1 MKGVLS
7 FLVTILTMAV
17 FAGPG
22 MAQGPLTA
30 VVYGQVLNPDLSKP
44 DSAAI
49 KYRAYLTNDPLDTLV
64 GYSQKEGFWS
74 LALALFAGG
83 SSAWQAGDTLCMRFE
98 DVGSGPFKGSV
109 TFLRYVTTNEDLQ
122 YAGQSTL
129 PVELIEFVATLEHA
143 VVATRVRLSWKT
155 ASESNNLGFEV
166 QRARGGQDFQTLAF
180 IPGSGTTATSQTYE
194 YVDQEV
200 TAGSYY
206 YRLKQIDRDGA
217 VQFTQA
223 HYVEVAP
230 PRAYAL
236 RQNYPNPFN
245 PTTEIIYQ
253 LKERGRVSLVVYN
266 ILGEVVGTL
275 VDQVQEAGVHRV
287 TFDASGLPTGV
298 FFYRLRVNGF
308 DQVRKMAV
316 LK

>member
-1 MKGVLS
+1 MKGLLS
-7 FLVTILTMAV
+7 FTVAILAV
-17 FAGPG
+17 AMLAGPSA
-22 MAQGPLTA
+22 AQGPLTA
-30 VVYGQVLNPDLSKP
+30 IVYGQVLNPDLSKP
-44 DSAAI
+44 DSADI

-64 GYSQKEGFWS
+64 GRSQKEGLWS

-83 SSAWQAGDTLCMRFE
+83 SFPWQAGDTLFMRFE
-98 DVGSGPFKGSV
+98 NVGNGPFKGAV

-122 YAGQSTL
+122 YAGQRVL
-129 PVELIEFVATLEHA
+129 PVELVEFVAA
-143 VVATRVRLSWKT
+143 VEQTELAARVRLTWKT
-155 ASESNNLGFEV
+155 ASESNNYGFEV
-166 QRARGGQDFQTLAF
+166 QRARDRSNFQTLAF
-180 IPGSGTTATSQTYE
+180 VPGAGTTAAHQSYE

-206 YRLKQIDRDGA
+206 YRLKQIDRDGSI
-217 VQFTQA
+217 QFTEPQ
-223 HYVEVAP
+223 YVEVAP

-245 PTTEIIYQ
+245 PTTEIVYQ
-253 LKERGRVSLVVYN
+253 LKDRGRVTLVVYN
-266 ILGEVVGTL
+266 VLGEVVSTL
-275 VDQVQEAGVHRV
+275 VDQIQEPGVHRV

>member
-1 MKGVLS
+1 MKGLLS
-7 FLVTILTMAV
+7 FVVTILAV
-17 FAGPG
+17 AVLASSG

-49 KYRAYLTNDPLDTLV
+49 KYRAYLTNDPSDTLV
-64 GYSQKEGFWS
+64 GYSQNEGFWS
-74 LALALFAGG
+74 LALALFSGG
-83 SSAWQAGDTLCMRFE
+83 SSAWQAGDTLFMRFE
-98 DVGSGPFKGSV
+98 NVGSGPFKGAV

-129 PVELIEFVATLEHA
+129 PVELIEFVATLEQA
-143 VVATRVRLSWKT
+143 DLATRVRLSWKT

-166 QRARGGQDFQTLAF
+166 QRARNGHDFQTLAF
-180 IPGSGTTATSQTYE
+180 VPGAGTTATPQTYE

-206 YRLKQIDRDGA
+206 YRLKQMDRDGA
-217 VQFTQA
+217 IQFTQA
-223 HYVEVAP
+223 QYVEVAA

-245 PTTEIIYQ
+245 PTTEIVYQ